1 MNSDG
6 RRCVV
11 VGQAVFQMGKRPQLL
26 IPHLYPRGGNIGA
39 LSSARSSQSLVN
51 SFEIKLTYLD
61 CITRIIIVTVSGVIF
76 KVDKPRDFSVCD
88 C

>member
-39 LSSARSSQSLVN
+39 LSSARSFQSLAD
-51 SFEIKLTYLD
+51 SFDIKLTYLD
-61 CITRIIIVTVSGVIF
+61 FITRILIVKVSGVIF
-76 KVDKPRDFSVCD
+76 EVDKLRDFSVCG